1 MSFDSKSDTDK
12 MEEKQVEDSSFV
24 EEGHTAVAK
33 APDGGLNV
41 RQALSVWRKGVAW
54 SVVLSLAVMMES
66 YNTILLNSLY
76 AAPPFQKDYG
86 VRFKSGKYQVPAKW
100 QHPRQRHR
108 PATILGVLL
117 AAPLIDRF
125 GYRKVMI
132 GGLVWA
138 FAFSWLIFL
147 SKDLAQLLAGNM
159 CSALPWGACIVCAV
173 SYAVEVVPTSLRS
186 YLSSY
191 VNLCFVI
198 GHVIG
203 VSRRLAGV
211 HQLQQRLDLQ
221 APLPSHLHPAPP
233 IALALCWGP
242 ESPYWLARKGRLD
255 DAAVAMDRLHA
266 PHSDIDSKAL
276 VAHIH
281 ETYRVEQEMRTGGSF
296 VDLFKGSDL
305 RRTELATI
313 AWTCPGLVGYVV
325 QFYQVHLLLH
335 PRRFPTDKAFAL
347 GLGSYAI
354 AFVGGVVSWFLQARL
369 GRRTI
374 ILFGLST
381 MLPIMLLVGSLD
393 FVKSQSGHWA
403 QAILFLVWFFFYGS
417 TQSPIPY
424 AVASEIPAVKL
435 RAKTLAIAPSVYYTF
450 FISSTVLS
458 PYMLQTWDMK
468 STAAYPAAG
477 FTAFLLVWTYF
488 RLSETKNRSFEELD
502 IMFGLRLPARK
513 FSSYVVTEEDRRT
526 VGHI

>member
-1 MSFDSKSDTDK
+1 MSLHSKSDTYK
-12 MEEKQVEDSSFV
+12 MDEKQVEDSSFV

-86 VRFKSGKYQVPAKW
+86 MKLKSGKYQIPSEW
-100 QHPRQRHR
+100 QSALGSGTVA
-108 PATILGVLL
+108 ATIIGVLV

-138 FAFSWLIFL
+138 FGFSWLIFL

-159 CSALPWGACIVCAV
+159 CSALPWGAFIVCAV

-198 GHVIG
+198 GHVIA
-203 VSRRLAGV
+203 AGV
-211 HQLQQRLDLQ
+211 LRASISYKSVWTYKLPFLLICIP
-221 APLPSHLHPAPP
+221 PLP
-233 IALALCWGP
+233 IALALCWAP
-242 ESPYWLARKGRLD
+242 ESPYWLARKGRLE

-266 PHSDIDSKAL
+266 PHPDIDSKAL

-281 ETYRVEQEMRTGGSF
+281 ETYKVEQEMRTGGSF
-296 VDLFKGSDL
+296 VDLFKGSNL

-313 AWTCPGLVGYVV
+313 AWTSPGLVGYVV
-325 QFYQVHLLLH
+325 QFYQTFFFT
-335 PRRFPTDKAFAL
+335 RAGFPTDKAFAL

-374 ILFGLST
+374 ILCGLST

-417 TQSPIPY
+417 TQGPIPY

-435 RAKTLAIAPSVYYTF
+435 RAKTLAIARSVYYTF

-468 STAAYPAAG
+468 GKAAYPAAG

-488 RLSETKNRSFEELD
+488 RLPETKNRSFEELD